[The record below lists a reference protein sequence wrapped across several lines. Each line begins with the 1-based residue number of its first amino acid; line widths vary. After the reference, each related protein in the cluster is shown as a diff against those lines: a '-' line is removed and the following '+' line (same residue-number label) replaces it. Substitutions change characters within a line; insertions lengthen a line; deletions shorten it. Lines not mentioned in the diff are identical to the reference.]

1 MSYIISTDLLRTI
14 QDVNLQ
20 QIISSDATILDRAIM
35 SAEAEAKSYLRQKYQ
50 LDQEF
55 TDTLLYSYSKVYY
68 TNQRFYVNGNLW
80 QGPTTYAVGDVVTYR
95 NISANEPMKVYQCIQ
110 AVPSNIVPTD
120 AAYWAYLGVPNDIY
134 SVQTYSGGVVPPFE
148 YSKAYLLNDKV
159 YWKGKVYT
167 CRVPTSAITHEVAL
181 QYGFYQNI
189 PQNNV
194 APDDSV
200 NGLQYWGGGVA
211 YSVPSGTLIK
221 SNFFVANDNR
231 DAQMVMMIIDVALFH
246 LHSRIAPRNIPE
258 LRVKRYEAA
267 VDWFTMCAEGK
278 ITPALPLIQPKQGNR
293 IRFGGNVKN
302 INNY

>member
-1 MSYIISTDLLRTI
+1 
-14 QDVNLQ
+14 
-20 QIISSDATILDRAIM
+20 M
-35 SAEAEAKSYLRQKYQ
+35 SAEAEAKSYLRQKY
-50 LDQEF
+50 LLEQEF
-55 TDTLLYSYSKVYY
+55 TDTLLYSKAKIYY
-68 TNQRFYVNGNLW
+68 TNQRFFVNADAYYA
-80 QGPTTYAVGDVVTYR
+80 PSSYAVGDLVTYR
-95 NISANEPMKVYQCIQ
+95 DITTNNSLLVYQCIQ
-110 AVPSNIVPTD
+110 AVPSNIVPTN
-120 AAYWAYLGVPNDIY
+120 AAYWALLGSPNSIY
-134 SVQTYSGGVVPPFE
+134 TAQTYSGGVVPAFE
-148 YSKAYLLNDKV
+148 YSSAYKLGDKV
-159 YWKGKVYT
+159 FWKNKVYT

-181 QYGFYQNI
+181 QYGFYQNL

-194 APDDSV
+194 APDDTV

-211 YSVPSGTLIK
+211 YSVPAGTPII
-221 SNFFVANDNR
+221 SNYFVADDNR

-267 VDWFTMCAEGK
+267 VEWFRMCAEGK

>member
-1 MSYIISTDLLRTI
+1 
-14 QDVNLQ
+14 
-20 QIISSDATILDRAIM
+20 M

-55 TDTLLYSYSKVYY
+55 TETLLYSYSKVYY
-68 TNQRFYVNGNLW
+68 TFQRFYVNGDAY
-80 QGPTTYAVGDVVTYR
+80 YAPNSYNVGDLVTYR
-95 NISANEPMKVYQCIQ
+95 DITTNNPLLVYQCIQ
-110 AVPSNIVPTD
+110 AVPSNIVPTN
-120 AAYWAYLGVPNDIY
+120 AAYWALLGAPYSIY
-134 SVQTYSGGVVPPFE
+134 SVQTYSGGVVLPFE
-148 YSKAYLLNDKV
+148 YSKAYLLGDKV
-159 YWKGKVYT
+159 YWKGKIYT
-167 CRVPTSAITHEVAL
+167 CRVPTAAITHDVAL

-194 APDDSV
+194 APDDTV
-200 NGLQYWGGGVA
+200 NGLQYWGVGVA

-221 SNFFVANDNR
+221 SNYFVADDNR

-267 VDWFTMCAEGK
+267 VDWFHMCAEGK

>member
-1 MSYIISTDLLRTI
+1 MSYIIQSDLLRTI

-20 QIISSDATILDRAIM
+20 QIISNDATILERAIL
-35 SAEAEAKSYLRQKYQ
+35 SAEAEAKSYLRQKY
-50 LDQEF
+50 LLEQEF
-55 TDTLLYSYSKVYY
+55 TDTLLYSFTKIYY
-68 TNQRFYVNGNLW
+68 TNQRFFVNGSPF
-80 QGPTTYAVGDVVTYR
+80 QGGTSHSLGDLVSYNNQIYQCKLAYNTNNPPTDTTYWTL
-95 NISANEPMKVYQCIQ
+95 
-110 AVPSNIVPTD
+110 
-120 AAYWAYLGVPNDIY
+120 LGAPNSIY
-134 SVQTYSGGVVPPFE
+134 TVQTYSGGVVPAFE
-148 YSKAYLLNDKV
+148 YSNVYRLGDKV

-167 CRVPTSAITHEVAL
+167 CRVATATITHEVAL
-181 QYGFYQNI
+181 QYGFYQNL

-194 APDDSV
+194 APDDTV

-211 YSVPSGTLIK
+211 YSVPAGNLISP
-221 SNFFVANDNR
+221 SNFFVADDNR

-267 VDWFTMCAEGK
+267 VEWFRMCAEGK
-278 ITPALPLIQPKQGNR
+278 ITPSLPLIQPKQGNR